1 MDWITCPNSTMP
13 SDILFPIPCFLPH
26 PPRHNNTA
34 CMLRRLHVCRAW
46 HQARM
51 ELGTVSI
58 SSLRKTR
65 GGIVRYACPVSMSW
79 VQNLISSTSV
89 SAGLKSHPVA
99 WGLSALY
106 IFHSTL
112 SHSMRSV
119 LCATGTWGSA
129 EPSFTIMMIGRA
141 PASM

>member
-65 GGIVRYACPVSMSW
+65 GGIVRYACPVIMSW
-79 VQNLISSTSV
+79 LQNLISLTSV

-99 WGLSALY
+99 
-106 IFHSTL
+106 
-112 SHSMRSV
+112 
-119 LCATGTWGSA
+119 
-129 EPSFTIMMIGRA
+129 
-141 PASM
+141 